1 MTPSEIAVG
10 MCHQCD
16 TAILAPTKISTRPK
30 PVAEVVQAVPPAR
43 EQEVRGPQPEDRE
56 RVRREHEE
64 GFLADREDR
73 GHRVDGEDHVGELD
87 DDERGEQR
95 RGRPLGVL
103 AVKK

>member
-16 TAILAPTKISTRPK
+16 TAILAPTKIRIEPE
-30 PVAEVVQAVPPAR
+30 PVAEVVQAVLPAR

-64 GFLADREDR
+64 RLLADREHG

-95 RGRPLGVL
+95 RRRPLHVHL
-103 AVKK
+103 A